1 MMVAP
6 GAYGAYDCPQ
16 LEQSERTIRSRIEE
30 LERLMA
36 RASKGPGGDFVNAVS
51 YRSDYE
57 YNRGQHA
64 ELMREAVNK
73 NCNAQ
78 SKWSSQRS
86 VF

>member
-1 MMVAP
+1 MTEVKPVLDALAGLGVP
-6 GAYGAYDCPQ
+6 LSLDTQKP
-16 LEQSERTIRSRIEE
+16 
-30 LERLMA
+30 
-36 RASKGPGGDFVNAVS
+36 
-51 YRSDYE
+51 
-57 YNRGQHA
+57 